1 MTQANEPCRQEG
13 EGARRRQWRG
23 SDIRG
28 TCLSTSP
35 VSGVSPE
42 PGSTSRSSH
51 SGTSESAWLQE
62 LRSPPQHRCRRPFRR
77 GATRAVLTWAT
88 VPWRRAH
95 ERREVGRVR
104 PCPRRMLSQGRGG
117 RRSCT
122 GWSRGRRRETET
134 GRGDAQ
140 RRAPHPLE
148 AVGGEAGKVSNR
160 AATEPG
166 TRAACSS
173 RPPRPAGIPFRRRRH
188 CGGRSAGLSRFSE
201 PERLPEPAIPAT
213 ASGHPGGRPAGILLA
228 WSVGPAG
235 LGVSRDR
242 GKRGPCSQ
250 DEKGCGPSTTPAPLP
265 TWRPRPRGVSVY
277 ADGRGPVNEAPA
289 ANQHG
294 RRAGPQE

>member
-1 MTQANEPCRQEG
+1 MGQISGGPVCPPALSAAFPRSQAP
-13 EGARRRQWRG
+13 
-23 SDIRG
+23 
-28 TCLSTSP
+28 P
-35 VSGVSPE
+35 
-42 PGSTSRSSH
+42 SRSSH

-62 LRSPPQHRCRRPFRR
+62 LRSLPQHRCRRPFRR

-104 PCPRRMLSQGRGG
+104 PCPLRMLSQGRGG

-134 GRGDAQ
+134 GRGGAQ
-140 RRAPHPLE
+140 RRARHPLE

-173 RPPRPAGIPFRRRRH
+173 RTPRPAGIPARRRRH

-201 PERLPEPAIPAT
+201 P
-213 ASGHPGGRPAGILLA
+213 
-228 WSVGPAG
+228 
-235 LGVSRDR
+235 
-242 GKRGPCSQ
+242 
-250 DEKGCGPSTTPAPLP
+250 
-265 TWRPRPRGVSVY
+265 
-277 ADGRGPVNEAPA
+277 
-289 ANQHG
+289 
-294 RRAGPQE
+294 